1 MAKTINLHALVIFA
15 QLSAK
20 CMMFCKLSHIT
31 LAFKDI
37 ITPAQLL
44 DLIRWIDDGRVT
56 YFAAEIESWR
66 FLPRISQQNIT
77 CSKSVGQNPSQ
88 HDKIQ

>member
-1 MAKTINLHALVIFA
+1 MAKTINLHADLIFA
-15 QLSAK
+15 QLPQYCKDISAQ

-44 DLIRWIDDGRVT
+44 DLIRWIDDGR
-56 YFAAEIESWR
+56 EKSDS
-66 FLPRISQQNIT
+66 LHPCNIF
-77 CSKSVGQNPSQ
+77 CC
-88 HDKIQ
+88 